1 MAWLWFMINIKRLL
15 IKHFNIIYIFIP
27 FIIITVLSGIISLY
41 TTHEYNSYISQFIE
55 SLETA
60 KNIQIELQ
68 KQFNNGKIII
78 LEGISFNTYQHKIHE
93 YSYNAQNI
101 QNQLFNL
108 GIMCKNMKGIH
119 VKIIKF
125 TNFYKQVNNEFL
137 SYIVNYNDLDFYSSK
152 NIINNSF
159 ANEQKLLQMMEDIVS
174 DIDKVSNEKIQYINK
189 YYLTGGFISIGLLT
203 IFALVVS
210 WFSARLFNRFKE
222 KLETKV
228 QRRTEQLQKTN
239 DKLSLSEQKYRFLIE
254 STDDM
259 IFTMSEQ
266 GEIFTIN
273 KSVNEYLKLK
283 SSAVIGNNF
292 YDYLYFDNDND
303 VFKKQM
309 LKKNIERSLYD
320 KKKMGFYAEFKT
332 NKMIEPIE
340 MFVTLESVTTNGRME
355 IIGKAS
361 KIIEN
366 EIIDSFLYE
375 HVKYEISNSL
385 LLADE
390 ITHRIILNVKKFLP
404 HNAIAQLRLVISEL
418 LINAIEH
425 GNLDITYEDKLLKL
439 QDDVYFDY
447 MTQKINEK
455 DNKDKKIKVEFMVN
469 SERIV
474 IKISDQGKGFDH
486 KKYLSRSAE
495 QITEESLLQH
505 GRGILLARQ
514 IFDEIKYNDKGNQV
528 LCIKYFN
535 PVEKELH
542 AHKKDQI
549 LLS

>member
-439 QDDVYFDY
+439 QDDVYFYY

-474 IKISDQGKGFDH
+474 IKISDRGKGFDH

-505 GRGILLARQ
+505 GRGILLAKQ

-542 AHKKDQI
+542 AHKKEQI
-549 LLS
+549 VLS

>member
-1 MAWLWFMINIKRLL
+1 MINIKRLL

-108 GIMCKNMKGIH
+108 GIMCKDMKGIH

>member
-1 MAWLWFMINIKRLL
+1 MINIKRLL

>member
-1 MAWLWFMINIKRLL
+1 MINIKRLL

-108 GIMCKNMKGIH
+108 GIMCKDMKGIH

-447 MTQKINEK
+447 MTQKINK
-455 DNKDKKIKVEFMVN
+455 NDNKDKKIKVEFMVN